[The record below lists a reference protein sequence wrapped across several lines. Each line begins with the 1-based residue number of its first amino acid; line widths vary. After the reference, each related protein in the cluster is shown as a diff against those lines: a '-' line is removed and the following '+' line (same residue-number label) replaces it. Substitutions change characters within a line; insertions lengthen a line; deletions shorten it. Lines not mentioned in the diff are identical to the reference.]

1 MSALTVIGFF
11 LSSHN
16 LFDITS
22 LIPVVGL
29 PLKQV
34 NLAFHGCVAR
44 PESVKTVEEAGGEVF
59 FELKKEIKK
68 GGEDSGVERP
78 LLIMM
83 GFKTGVASQDPVL
96 AGRLERIMVKVNYR
110 GPF

>member
-78 LLIMM
+78 H
-83 GFKTGVASQDPVL
+83 FPHHSTTH
-96 AGRLERIMVKVNYR
+96 
-110 GPF
+110 

>member
-44 PESVKTVEEAGGEVF
+44 PLTR
-59 FELKKEIKK
+59 KETNLPTF
-68 GGEDSGVERP
+68 VW
-78 LLIMM
+78 
-83 GFKTGVASQDPVL
+83 
-96 AGRLERIMVKVNYR
+96 
-110 GPF
+110 

>member
-44 PESVKTVEEAGGEVF
+44 PLTRKEAGRPNGQIACFIQKALSSLRVR
-59 FELKKEIKK
+59 LILEIQML
-68 GGEDSGVERP
+68 P
-78 LLIMM
+78 
-83 GFKTGVASQDPVL
+83 
-96 AGRLERIMVKVNYR
+96 
-110 GPF
+110 